1 MEFWKSEL
9 SELKVKNKAKYQKLF
24 SQLVSRVQNN
34 KLLINPGIKE
44 YKEHYVITE
53 EDRLNSYF
61 IHIVPKEAFY
71 IFKEMIKQPDIFL
84 GFSVLAGKHNNKDI
98 RISCFG
104 VQCNLLGKALIDSKK
119 RKQSL

>member
-104 VQCNLLGKALIDSKK
+104 VQCNLLGKSLIKTK
-119 RKQSL
+119 P

>member
-1 MEFWKSEL
+1 MNFWQNEL
-9 SELKVKNKAKYQKLF
+9 SELNVKNKVKYQKLF
-24 SQLVSRVQNN
+24 SQLVSRVQDN
-34 KLLINPGIKE
+34 KVLVKPGVKE
-44 YKEHYVITE
+44 FKEHYIITE
-53 EDRLNSYF
+53 ENRLNSYF

-104 VQCNLLGKALIDSKK
+104 VQCNLLGMSLIK
-119 RKQSL
+119 RKP